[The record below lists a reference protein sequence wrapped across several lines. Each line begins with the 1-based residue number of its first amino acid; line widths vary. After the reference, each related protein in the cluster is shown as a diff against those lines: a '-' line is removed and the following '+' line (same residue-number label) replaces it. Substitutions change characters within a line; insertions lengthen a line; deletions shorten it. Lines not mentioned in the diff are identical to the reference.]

1 MELNAYLPM
10 MVKMMIGGKLQDAID
25 QMTEQLGLA
34 FSGKIDPSK
43 IDPEAFA
50 EEMKK
55 RYS

>member
-1 MELNAYLPM
+1 M
-10 MVKMMIGGKLQDAID
+10 MVKMMLGSKLQDGID
-25 QMTEQLGLA
+25 QMTEQLGMVL
-34 FSGKIDPSK
+34 SGKIDPSK